1 MKSIM
6 VAAAF
11 LALLV
16 TSSVHAQLTGPSTLG
31 LLRDDLAK
39 QTNFKV
45 ELATNG
51 VTLKDAKTGRE
62 IFTVRQVSSQTVTLS
77 GVVASLDKVAPAQ
90 RQEVLRRI
98 ALFNFSSPVGTLE
111 VDNSGKV
118 TMYHHLSSRLVSRA
132 GMVDVASRF
141 GDAMREEAKVL
152 LQ

>member
-1 MKSIM
+1 MKSILI
-6 VAAAF
+6 AAAF

-16 TSSVHAQLTGPSTLG
+16 TSSVHAQLTGPSALG
-31 LLRDDLAK
+31 MLRDDLAK

-45 ELATNG
+45 DLVTNG
-51 VTLKDAKTGRE
+51 VALKDAGTGKE
-62 IFTVRQVSSQTVTLS
+62 VFTVRQMNSQTVTLS
-77 GVVASLDKVAPAQ
+77 GFVVSLDKVSPE
-90 RQEVLRRI
+90 RKQEVLRRI
-98 ALFNFSSPVGTLE
+98 ALFNFSSAVGTLE
-111 VDNSGKV
+111 VDNNGRV